1 MTPPFLPYGRQSIDE
16 EDIRAVV
23 EVLRG
28 EYLTTGPTV
37 AAFEAEFAAKTG
49 AAHASAC
56 SNGTAGLHLAAM
68 ALGLGPGD
76 AAIVPTMTFLAT
88 ANCVRYVGAE
98 VVFAD
103 VDPLTGLITPETAA
117 AALARV
123 KGKRVKALFVV
134 HLNGQCADMPGLSA
148 FAKANGLRIIEDAC
162 HALGGEVAGTPVGA
176 CAYGDLAVFSL
187 HPVKTVT
194 MGEGGV
200 VTTFDPQLDRLVK
213 SYRSHGM
220 ERDPARFASRADG
233 FDADGAP
240 NPWYYEMAA
249 PGYNYRA
256 TDFQCA
262 LGRSQLAK
270 LDKFAARRVE
280 LEALYRARLASLAPL
295 ATPLGLAGTGRP
307 AWHLCPALIDFAATG
322 KTRGKVMRELSA
334 RGIGTQVHYFPVHR
348 QPYYRAFD
356 PTLAL
361 PGAEAY
367 YARALSLPLFY
378 GLADSDIDR
387 VVGALA
393 AVLGAQ

>member
-1 MTPPFLPYGRQSIDE
+1 MTDFLPYGRQWIDE
-16 EDIRAVV
+16 DDIRAVA
-23 EVLRG
+23 EALRG
-28 EYLTTGPTV
+28 DYLTTGPTV
-37 AAFEAEFAAKTG
+37 AAFETEFAAKTG

-76 AAIVPTMTFLAT
+76 AAIVPTLTFLAT

-98 VVFAD
+98 VIFAD
-103 VDPLTGLITPETAA
+103 VDPRTGLITPATAA
-117 AALARV
+117 AALARAN
-123 KGKRVKALFVV
+123 GKRVKALFVV
-134 HLNGQCADMPGLSA
+134 HLNGQCADMPALSA
-148 FAKANGLRIIEDAC
+148 FAKANRLRIVEDAC
-162 HALGGEVAGTPVGA
+162 HALGGEVADTRVGA
-176 CAYGDLAVFSL
+176 CAFADFAVFSL

-200 VTTFDPQLDRLVK
+200 VTASDPELDRKVK
-213 SYRSHGM
+213 RYRSHGM
-220 ERDPARFASRADG
+220 ERDPARFSSRADG

-240 NPWYYEMAA
+240 NPWYYEMAE

-270 LDKFAARRVE
+270 LDRFVARRTE

-295 ATPLGLAGTGRP
+295 VAPLGLAGTGRP
-307 AWHLCPALIDFAATG
+307 AWHLCPALIDFAAAG
-322 KTRGKVMRELSA
+322 KSRGRVMRELAA

-348 QPYYRAFD
+348 QPYYRALD
-356 PTLAL
+356 PALDL

-378 GLADSDIDR
+378 GMADAAVDR
-387 VVGALA
+387 TIGALA

>member
-1 MTPPFLPYGRQSIDE
+1 MTPFLPYGRQSIDE
-16 EDIRAVV
+16 DDIRVV
-23 EVLRG
+23 AEALRG
-28 EYLTTGPTV
+28 DYLTTGPTV

-88 ANCVRYVGAE
+88 ANCVRYVGAD

-103 VDPLTGLITPETAA
+103 VDPATGLITPETAA
-117 AALARV
+117 AALARA

-134 HLNGQCADMPGLSA
+134 HLNGQCADMKGLSA
-148 FAKANGLRIIEDAC
+148 FAKAHGLRVVEDAC
-162 HALGGEVAGTPVGA
+162 HALGGDVAGTKVGS
-176 CAYGDLAVFSL
+176 CAFGDFAVFSL

-200 VTTFDPQLDRLVK
+200 VTTADPELDRAVK
-213 SYRSHGM
+213 RLRSHGM

-270 LDKFAARRVE
+270 LDKFVARRAE
-280 LEALYRARLASLAPL
+280 LVTLYRARLASLAPL
-295 ATPLGLAGTGRP
+295 ATPLALTKTGRP
-307 AWHLCPALIDFAATG
+307 GWHLCPALIDFDAVG

-348 QPYYRAFD
+348 QPYYRALD
-356 PTLAL
+356 TGLVL

-367 YARALSLPLFY
+367 YARALSLPLYY
-378 GLADSDIDR
+378 GMADSDVDR